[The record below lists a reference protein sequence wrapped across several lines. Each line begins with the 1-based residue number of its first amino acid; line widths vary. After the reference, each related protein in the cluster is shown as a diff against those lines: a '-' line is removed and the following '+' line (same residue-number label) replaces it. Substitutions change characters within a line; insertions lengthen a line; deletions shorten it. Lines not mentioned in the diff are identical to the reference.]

1 MMSDVSRRFAA
12 LLAETRVYAV
22 TDDGLTS
29 GEIVSTVESLLA
41 AGVRLFQY
49 RDKRSSDR
57 ERAEV
62 ARALTARVH
71 TAGGLLIVND
81 RADVALAAGADGVHL
96 GQDDL
101 PLEAGRAMLGAD
113 HLLGASASFL
123 EELPAAI
130 RAGVDYLGFGAVFA
144 TETKP
149 DAEYAG
155 LDLLEKA
162 SREVSIPVVGI
173 GGISVERAPQVL
185 ARGAAGVAVV
195 SALFRAPN
203 PAEAAQALL
212 AALR

>member
-1 MMSDVSRRFAA
+1 MSEVSRRFAA
-12 LLAETRVYAV
+12 LLAATRVYAV

-29 GEIVSTVESLLA
+29 QEIISTVEALLV

-49 RDKRSSDR
+49 RDKRNNDR
-57 ERAEV
+57 ERADV
-62 ARALTARVH
+62 ARVLTGRVH
-71 TAGGLLIVND
+71 TVGGLLIVND
-81 RADVALAAGADGVHL
+81 RVDVALAAGADGVHL

-113 HLLGASASFL
+113 HLLGASASFI

-130 RAGVDYLGFGAVFA
+130 RGGADYLGFGAVFA

-155 LDLLEKA
+155 LDLFERA
-162 SREVSIPVVGI
+162 CREVSIPVVGI
-173 GGISVERAPQVL
+173 GGISVERAPQVV

-195 SALFRAPN
+195 SALFRAAN
-203 PAEAAQALL
+203 PEEAARALL